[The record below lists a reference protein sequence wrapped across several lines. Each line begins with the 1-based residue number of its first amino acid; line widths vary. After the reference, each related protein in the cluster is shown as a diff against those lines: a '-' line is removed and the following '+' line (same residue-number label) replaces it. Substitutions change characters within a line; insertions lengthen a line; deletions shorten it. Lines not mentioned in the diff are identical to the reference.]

1 MLYYL
6 FEYLDKTFDFPGAGM
21 FTYVTFRAIFAIISS
36 LMISMWFGEY
46 FIKLLKKHQIAE
58 TQRDESIDPFNTQKK
73 GVPTMGG
80 IIIITAILIPC
91 LLIGKIKNVYMI
103 LMLITTVL
111 LGIVGFADDY
121 IKTFKKNKEG
131 LNGWYKV
138 FAQVFLGL
146 IVGLTLRFSPAVVMN
161 ENVDVR
167 IEDNKEVVIKSPDIK
182 STRTTI
188 PFVKGNNLNYSD
200 FFNFLGEPYKYWAG
214 WIFFVVITILAVTAV
229 SNGSNL
235 NDGMDGMAA
244 GNSAIMG
251 VALAV
256 LAYVSSHAVL
266 ADYLNIMFIPGSEE
280 VVVFLCSFIGALIGF
295 LWYNSY
301 PAQVFMGDTG
311 SLTIGGII
319 AVSAVIIHKELL
331 LPVICGV
338 FLWESLSVILQKY
351 YYKMGKRKGVKQRL
365 WKRTPVHDHYR
376 TSLALV
382 EKNDPGCKVVFKGSP
397 RLYHES
403 KITFRFWIVTILLAA
418 FAILT
423 LKIR

>member
-6 FEYLDKTFDFPGAGM
+6 FEYLQKCDFPGAGM
-21 FTYVTFRAIFAIISS
+21 FTYVTFRAIFAIITS
-36 LMISMWFGEY
+36 LIISIWFGEY
-46 FIKLLKKHQIAE
+46 FIKLLKRRQISE

-80 IIIITAILIPC
+80 IIIITAILVPC
-91 LLIGKIKNVYMI
+91 LLIGKLKNVYMI
-103 LMLITTVL
+103 LMIITTVI

-121 IKTFKKNKEG
+121 IKTFKKNKDG

-138 FAQVFLGL
+138 FAQVLIGL

-161 ENVDVR
+161 EKVDTKIV
-167 IEDNKEVVIKSPDIK
+167 DNKEVVVKSPDVK

-188 PFVKGNNLNYSD
+188 PFIKDNNLNYSD

-214 WIFFVVITILAVTAV
+214 WIFFVVITVLAVTAV

-256 LAYVSSHAVL
+256 LAYVSSHVVL

-280 VVVFLCSFIGALIGF
+280 IVVFLCAFVGALIGF

-301 PAQVFMGDTG
+301 PAQIFMGDTG

-338 FLWESLSVILQKY
+338 FLWESLSVILQKT
-351 YYKMGKRKGVKQRL
+351 YYKMGKKKGVSQRL

-382 EKNDPGCKVVFKGSP
+382 EKNDPGCKVLFKGSH

-403 KITFRFWIVTILLAA
+403 KITFRFWIVSIMLAA

>member
-1 MLYYL
+1 
-6 FEYLDKTFDFPGAGM
+6 M
-21 FTYVTFRAIFAIISS
+21 FTYVTFRALFAIILS
-36 LMISMWFGEY
+36 LVISIWFGKY
-46 FIKLLKKHQIAE
+46 FIKMLKKHQISE
-58 TQRDESIDPFNTQKK
+58 TQRDESVDPFNTQKK

-80 IIIITAILIPC
+80 LIIITAILIPC
-91 LLIGKIKNVYMI
+91 LLIGKLKNVYMI
-103 LMLITTVL
+103 LMIVTTVL
-111 LGIVGFADDY
+111 LGLVGFADDY

-138 FAQVFLGL
+138 AAQVLLGL

-161 ENVDVR
+161 ERVETK
-167 IEDNKEVVIKSPDIK
+167 IENNKEIVVKTPDVK

-188 PFVKGNNLNYSD
+188 PFIKDNNLNYSD
-200 FFNFLGEPYKYWAG
+200 IFSFLGEPYKYWAG
-214 WIFFVVITILAVTAV
+214 WIFFVILTVFVVTAV

-244 GNSAIMG
+244 GNSSIMG
-251 VALAV
+251 VAIGI
-256 LAYVSSHAVL
+256 LAYVSSNVIM

-280 VVVFLCSFIGALIGF
+280 VVVFMCAFVGALIGF

-301 PAQVFMGDTG
+301 PAQIFMGDTG

-319 AVSAVIIHKELL
+319 AVSAIIIHKELL
-331 LPVICGV
+331 LPLICGV
-338 FLWESLSVILQKY
+338 FLWESLSVILQKF
-351 YYKMGKRKGVKQRL
+351 YYKAGKRKGVKQRL

-382 EKNDPGCKVVFKGSP
+382 EKNDPGCKVVFKGSSQ
-397 RLYHES
+397 LYHET
-403 KITFRFWIVTILLAA
+403 KITFRFWIISIILAA
-418 FAILT
+418 IAILT

>member
-6 FEYLDKTFDFPGAGM
+6 FEYLQKCDFPGAGM
-21 FTYVTFRAIFAIISS
+21 FTYVTFRAIFAIITS
-36 LMISMWFGEY
+36 LVISIWFGEY
-46 FIKLLKKHQIAE
+46 FIKLLKRRQISE

-80 IIIITAILIPC
+80 IIIITAILVPC
-91 LLIGKIKNVYMI
+91 LMIGKLKNVYMI
-103 LMLITTVL
+103 LMIITTVI

-121 IKTFKKNKEG
+121 IKTFKKNKDG

-138 FAQVFLGL
+138 FAQVLIGL

-161 ENVDVR
+161 EKVDTKIV
-167 IEDNKEVVIKSPDIK
+167 DNKEIVVKSPDVK

-188 PFVKGNNLNYSD
+188 PFIKDNNLNYSD

-214 WIFFVVITILAVTAV
+214 WIFFVVITVLAVTAV

-256 LAYVSSHAVL
+256 LAYVSSHVVL

-280 VVVFLCSFIGALIGF
+280 IVVFLCAFVGALIGF

-301 PAQVFMGDTG
+301 PAQIFMGDTG

-338 FLWESLSVILQKY
+338 FLWESLSVILQKT
-351 YYKMGKRKGVKQRL
+351 YYKMGKKKGVSQRL

-382 EKNDPGCKVVFKGSP
+382 EKNDPGCKVLFKGSH

-403 KITFRFWIVTILLAA
+403 KITFRFWIVSIMLAA